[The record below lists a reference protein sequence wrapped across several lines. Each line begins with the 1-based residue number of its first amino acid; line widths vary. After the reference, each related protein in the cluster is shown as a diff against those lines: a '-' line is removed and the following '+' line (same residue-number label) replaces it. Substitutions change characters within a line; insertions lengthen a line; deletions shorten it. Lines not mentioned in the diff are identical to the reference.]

1 MKISMRSSVTSSLVL
16 AISLALVAC
25 SGGEQAPS
33 PEAAADPAAAPQQAA
48 PATPWQGTA
57 DIKPAYPDQAAS
69 AEMQLDYDTFQFENQ
84 GLSVTP
90 LPPHFAKVV
99 ELELASRA
107 AGYVI
112 TSRGP
117 ECAYKLDVTVGSA
130 ATTVLDP
137 KQGQSLQVGAAEF
150 AGTDK
155 VRVSVALQD
164 GAQNNYSCGVL
175 IEPSV

>member
-1 MKISMRSSVTSSLVL
+1 MKSSMRSSVTRSLVL
-16 AISLALVAC
+16 ALSLALAAC
-25 SGGEQAPS
+25 SGGEQAQS
-33 PEAAADPAAAPQQAA
+33 PEAAAEPAAPQQAA

-57 DIKPAYPDQAAS
+57 DIKPAYPDQAAA

-90 LPPHFAKVV
+90 LPPHFAKAVDI
-99 ELELASRA
+99 ELASRA

-117 ECAYKLDVTVGSA
+117 ACAYKLDVTIGSA
-130 ATTVLDP
+130 AAVVLDP
-137 KQGQSLQVGAAEF
+137 KQGQSLRIGAAEF
-150 AGTDK
+150 AGADK